1 MRHPRFADEDST
13 AIRVR
18 SAAESASAA
27 LPAGLHPVL
36 RRVLAAR
43 QVGAAQL
50 QPQLAQLIPVGSL
63 PGVQAAAE
71 RLVTARQRGDRV
83 LVIGDFDV
91 DGATATAL
99 SMCCLR
105 AFGFTAPDFLVP
117 DGFRYG
123 YGLSPAIAELAAT
136 REPALLVTVDNGI
149 TSLEGVRRARELGM
163 EVLITD
169 HHLAGP
175 GTTWTKR

>member
-1 MRHPRFADEDST
+1 MRHPRFADEDNT

-18 SAAESASAA
+18 SAAGSASAA

-43 QVGAAQL
+43 QVSAAQL

-71 RLVTARQRGDRV
+71 RLVIARQRGERV
-83 LVIGDFDV
+83 LVVGDFDV

-99 SMCCLR
+99 SMSLSARLR
-105 AFGFTAPDFLVP
+105 L
-117 DGFRYG
+117 
-123 YGLSPAIAELAAT
+123 
-136 REPALLVTVDNGI
+136 
-149 TSLEGVRRARELGM
+149 RRAGLPGSRSLP
-163 EVLITD
+163 VRIWP
-169 HHLAGP
+169 LASHRRTGRNP
-175 GTTWTKR
+175 RARRC